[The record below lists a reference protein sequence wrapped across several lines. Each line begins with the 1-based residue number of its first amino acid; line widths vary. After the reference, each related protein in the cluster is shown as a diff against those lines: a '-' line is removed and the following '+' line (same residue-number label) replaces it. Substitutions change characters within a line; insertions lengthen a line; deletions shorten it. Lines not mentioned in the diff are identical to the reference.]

1 MALFPQD
8 ALNPGVRRREVLG
21 WAAYDFANSGY
32 TTVVLTAVFSAYFVG
47 SVAGGAPWATF
58 AWTLTLAA
66 SSLVVM
72 LTMPALG
79 AYADLR
85 AAKKRLLALS
95 TLGCVL
101 ATAALAA
108 TGPGDIAWAVVFV
121 ILSNICFSYGE
132 SLIAAFLPE
141 LARPSSLGRVSG
153 WGWSFGYFGGMLALG
168 ASLGYVL
175 WAQAQGLPAAHFVPV
190 TMVLTAVLFAGA
202 SVLTFA
208 LLRERAQP
216 QARRGDG
223 TDEVTAGLTGP
234 VRAGGGV
241 ASALAQL
248 GRTWRQARRYRDF
261 TALLACAVAYQAG
274 ISVVVALAAIYA
286 EQALGFKQTDTMVL
300 IFLVNIAAAAGAFAW
315 GYVQDRIGHVRAI
328 GITLVGWIVMTLLA
342 ALATSPA
349 LFWVAAVIAGLCM
362 GSSQSAGRALA
373 GALAPE
379 RQRGEFFGL
388 WTFAI
393 RLSAIIGPLTY
404 GLITLLSAGNHRLAI
419 FGTGLFFVLGLVL
432 LRAVDLPRG
441 IAAAQEPAA
450 RVDERDRATA
460 G

>member
-8 ALNPGVRRREVLG
+8 ALNPGVRKREVFG
-21 WAAYDFANSGY
+21 WAMYDFANSGY

-47 SVAGGAPWATF
+47 GVAGGASWATF

-85 AAKKRLLALS
+85 AAKKRLLVLS
-95 TLGCVL
+95 TLGCVF
-101 ATAALAA
+101 ATAALAGA
-108 TGPGDIAWAVVFV
+108 GPGDIAWAVVFV

-141 LARPSSLGRVSG
+141 LARPESLGRVSG

-168 ASLGYVL
+168 LSLGYVL
-175 WAQAQGLPAAHFVPV
+175 WAQAKGLPASHFVPV
-190 TMVLTAVLFAGA
+190 TMVLTAVIFAVA
-202 SVLTFA
+202 SLATFS

-216 QARRGDG
+216 QAG
-223 TDEVTAGLTGP
+223 AA
-234 VRAGGGV
+234 AGGGLS
-241 ASALAQL
+241 ASLAQL
-248 GRTWRQARRYRDF
+248 AHTWREARRFGDF
-261 TALLACAVAYQAG
+261 RALLACAVAYQAG
-274 ISVVVALAAIYA
+274 ISVVVALAAVYA
-286 EQALGFKQTDTMVL
+286 EQALGFKQTDTMIL
-300 IFLVNIAAAAGAFAW
+300 IFLVNIAAALGAFAW
-315 GYVQDRIGHVRAI
+315 GYVQDRIGHQRAI
-328 GITLVGWIVMTLLA
+328 GLTLVGWIVMTMLA
-342 ALATSPA
+342 GLATTPT

-393 RLSAIIGPLTY
+393 RLSAIVGPVTY
-404 GLITLLSAGNHRLAI
+404 GLVTLLTDGNHRLAI
-419 FGTGLFFVLGLVL
+419 FGTGLFFVLGLLL
-432 LRAVDLPRG
+432 LRAVDVQRG
-441 IAAAQEPAA
+441 IAAAQDADAQASAAAEAA
-450 RVDERDRATA
+450 R
-460 G
+460 

>member
-8 ALNPGVRRREVLG
+8 ALNPGVRKREVLG

-47 SVAGGAPWATF
+47 SVAGSASWATL

-95 TLGCVL
+95 TVGCVL
-101 ATAALAA
+101 STAALAA
-108 TGPGDIAWAVVFV
+108 AGPGDLVWAVAFV
-121 ILSNICFSYGE
+121 ILSNVFFSYGE

-141 LARPSSLGRVSG
+141 LARPRSLGRVSG

-175 WAQAQGLPAAHFVPV
+175 WAQAQGLAAAHFVPV
-190 TMVLTAVLFAGA
+190 TMLLTAGLFAVA
-202 SVLTFA
+202 SFVTVA
-208 LLRERAQP
+208 LVRERAQP
-216 QARRGDG
+216 QA
-223 TDEVTAGLTGP
+223 TGP
-234 VRAGGGV
+234 GAAVSRETGLA
-241 ASALAQL
+241 ASLAQL
-248 GRTWRQARRYRDF
+248 AGTWRQARRYQDF

-274 ISVVVALAAIYA
+274 ISVVIALAAIYA
-286 EQALGFKQTDTMVL
+286 EQALGFKQTDTMIL
-300 IFLVNIAAAAGAFAW
+300 IFLVNIAAALGAFAW
-315 GYVQDRIGHVRAI
+315 GYVQDRVGHVRAL
-328 GITLVGWIVMTLLA
+328 GATLVGWIVMTVLA
-342 ALATSPA
+342 GLATSAA

-379 RQRGEFFGL
+379 RQRAEFYGL

-393 RLSAIIGPLTY
+393 RLSAIIGPVTY

-432 LRAVDLPRG
+432 LRRVNVQRG
-441 IAAAQEPAA
+441 ITAA
-450 RVDERDRATA
+450 
-460 G
+460 GL